1 MVVAVAKIRS
11 PGPTTRKRRARLW
24 LPLMAAGR
32 TQKVSGRP
40 QPQQPTSW
48 KLAKYDDLPQIG
60 KFLTVHGLLFDM
72 GDGLHEFRHQ
82 STARRA
88 GRKRRIPYTTS
99 QRPPP
104 RRGQDCPHPP
114 DHELAAVLLTANETV
129 GEHRGP
135 AFEPPFSPST
145 WNNTPGKPHPA
156 SSWAGSTH
164 PNTVSPRPKPSCSAR
179 QGLGWLLSCLPVPF
193 VNRPS
198 RVESR
203 HSPDRNAS
211 PWPSMPAPKRP
222 TWTGARTT
230 VGIRDRR
237 NGGGALPAAHLGPP
251 ASRAA
256 DTSAARSR
264 RPEFSGS

>member
-129 GEHRGP
+129 GEHRGR
-135 AFEPPFSPST
+135 AFEPPILALDLEQHARETTPRILLGGKHSPEYSLT
-145 WNNTPGKPHPA
+145 ATEA
-156 SSWAGSTH
+156 I
-164 PNTVSPRPKPSCSAR
+164 
-179 QGLGWLLSCLPVPF
+179 LLSPPRAGLAAVLPAGPVRQPALA
-193 VNRPS
+193 S
-198 RVESR
+198 RV
-203 HSPDRNAS
+203 
-211 PWPSMPAPKRP
+211 
-222 TWTGARTT
+222 TT
-230 VGIRDRR
+230 F
-237 NGGGALPAAHLGPP
+237 A
-251 ASRAA
+251 
-256 DTSAARSR
+256 
-264 RPEFSGS
+264 